1 MIDHILV
8 CSCELHGRETGTFAS
23 LEPWRLDTLFTLV
36 SSVFYPGV
44 QRVQFFPFSG
54 MQYYASNRE
63 DPVFVRPPGVNWFDL
78 TPDNVWYGR
87 IKLLFSMSVQSD
99 GSVEPIKIDC
109 VYVLFCYE
117 IQLGPAGTHTQ
128 FVL

>member
-1 MIDHILV
+1 
-8 CSCELHGRETGTFAS
+8 
-23 LEPWRLDTLFTLV
+23 
-36 SSVFYPGV
+36 
-44 QRVQFFPFSG
+44 

-63 DPVFVRPPGVNWFDL
+63 GPVFVRPPGVNRFDL

-87 IKLLFSMSVQSD
+87 IKLLFSLSVQSD

-109 VYVLFCYE
+109 AYVSFCYE
-117 IQLGPAGTHTQ
+117 IQLEPAGTHNQ